1 MTRLLER
8 AGMPCSRQAPEHG
21 RGDGP
26 RPAAGLAA
34 ILGESRRADKLA
46 QSRQAARSLRA
57 GRLSYSAHARPTGRI
72 MRALTCLLA
81 AVLAGC
87 ATAQP
92 PGADQTR
99 VAVDS
104 AVLRGRLALED
115 ERPEDAAARF
125 VEAARLAD
133 DAALAERATRM
144 AHELALTD
152 LGLEAVERW
161 QALAPDNARAHWFE
175 GVFHTRKGR
184 PDRAVEAFDAL
195 VAGAAPEAPGSA
207 LTLVVEALVS
217 EPDTADAT
225 RIMQRLAERY
235 PDTAEGRY
243 GLARL
248 AMRSGDFELAL
259 ENAAAATELDPEW
272 VDAQLLHART
282 LLTAGRT
289 ERSLELAAALAEEH
303 AAPEVQL
310 QYAELLLSAGRSD
323 QAESRLDALLDENPG
338 MPDAIRAL
346 GFLKLTTEHY
356 DEARQHFNTL
366 RGYDDYRNEAF
377 YYLGRI
383 AEQRE
388 QHLQAT
394 RSYSRV
400 TQGTNAVE
408 AQVRTALITLTQLN
422 DLDGALGH
430 LEEFG
435 NANPQ
440 FSSDMLLA
448 RGQLLLEADEPERAM
463 QVLEDAL
470 AERPDNDA
478 LGQAHVQMHVIL
490 ARNASAEDRLEDA
503 LDWIDTG
510 LEQYPGNVS
519 LRYQRALVLQQQ
531 QRMRRALNLL
541 ESLAEENPD
550 NAMVLNALGYLLT
563 DHFDRN
569 TEAREYIQRA
579 LALSPDSP
587 AIIDSMGW
595 VLYKLGDYEAALGY
609 LRRAYRLE
617 TDPEIAAHLVDT
629 HWALEQ
635 RDSARELLSRALER
649 SPDSPHLQEVRERIG
664 Q

>member
-1 MTRLLER
+1 
-8 AGMPCSRQAPEHG
+8 
-21 RGDGP
+21 
-26 RPAAGLAA
+26 
-34 ILGESRRADKLA
+34 
-46 QSRQAARSLRA
+46 
-57 GRLSYSAHARPTGRI
+57 
-72 MRALTCLLA
+72 MRALICLLA

-92 PGADQTR
+92 PAGEQTR

-104 AVLRGRLALED
+104 AVLRGRLALDD
-115 ERPEDAAARF
+115 ERPEDATAHF

-144 AHELALTD
+144 AHELGLTD

-161 QALAPDNARAHWFE
+161 RTLAPDDTRAHWFA

-184 PDRAVEAFDAL
+184 VDRAVEAFDRLIAS
-195 VAGAAPEAPGSA
+195 AASEEPGSA
-207 LTLVVEALVS
+207 LALVVEALAS

-225 RIMQRLAERY
+225 RIMQRLTERY
-235 PDTAEGRY
+235 PDTAEGHF

-248 AMRSGDFELAL
+248 ALRSGNFELAL
-259 ENAAAATELDPEW
+259 ENAATATELDPEW

-282 LLTAGRT
+282 LLTAGRI
-289 ERSLELAAALAEEH
+289 ERSLELAAALADEH
-303 AAPEVQL
+303 DAAEVQL
-310 QYAELLLSAGRSD
+310 QYAELLLSAGRSE
-323 QAESRLDALLDENPG
+323 QAEMRLEALLDENPG
-338 MPDAIRAL
+338 MPEAIRAL
-346 GFLKLTTEHY
+346 GFLKLTTERY

-366 RGYDDYRNEAF
+366 RGHDDYRNEAF

-388 QHLQAT
+388 AYLQAT

-400 TQGTNAVE
+400 TEGTNAVE
-408 AQVRTALITLTQLN
+408 AQVRTALITLAQMN
-422 DLDGALGH
+422 DLDGALRH

-435 NANPQ
+435 NANPR

-448 RGQLLLEADEPERAM
+448 RGQLLLEAGEPERAM

-470 AERPDNDA
+470 AERPDDDA
-478 LGQAHVQMHVIL
+478 LEQAHVQMHVIL
-490 ARNASAEDRLEDA
+490 ARNAAGNGRTEDA
-503 LDWIDTG
+503 LAWVDTG

-531 QRMRRALNLL
+531 QRMRRALNVL
-541 ESLAEENPD
+541 ESLAEESPD

-563 DHFDRN
+563 DHFDRH

-579 LALSPDSP
+579 LALNPDSP

-629 HWALEQ
+629 HWALDQ
-635 RDSARELLSRALER
+635 RDTARELLSTALER

-664 Q
+664 R